1 MTNDGKLKII
11 EAARTIISEHGSQGA
26 TIRSIA
32 KQAGVSTGAIYHYYD
47 SKEAILY
54 DVMDKGL
61 SEIKRIANLST
72 ENKKNLQEIIK
83 EIFEGMQER
92 FSKDAENRLQ
102 FYLAHEAMLGN
113 KELQH
118 KFKEK
123 YEDWINRLEAIF
135 IQAYDAQRGPLTKAV
150 ATWTLAGIDGMV
162 FQILLNTDTVN
173 LQHVNKVLNF
183 LLEDGFP
190 HFLHIIRDESGGQ

>member
-1 MTNDGKLKII
+1 MSSDGKLKII

-61 SEIKRIANLST
+61 SEIKRIATLST
-72 ENKKNLQEIIK
+72 ESRKNFQEIIK

-92 FSKDAENRLQ
+92 FNKDAENRLQ

-113 KELQH
+113 NELKH

-135 IQAYDAQRGPLTKAV
+135 VEAYDAERGPLTKAV

-162 FQILLNTDTVN
+162 FQILLNTNTVD
-173 LQHVNKVLNF
+173 LKHVNQVLNF

-190 HFLHIIRDESGGQ
+190 HFLHVIRDESEGK